1 MRRSGPLLTLLVGL
15 VLGVG
20 LLVVS
25 MNATNRGGDEQAA
38 AETTASASPTEA
50 DTATVAPAQT
60 EPPPTPEPSPP
71 PAPEPPA
78 TYAGPVDGRA
88 ATVAIALNG
97 GVAVAYVCDGRQIEA
112 WLQGPASGGTMAL
125 IGAGG
130 ANLTGTYG
138 NGVAAGSVAADGK
151 AWTFT
156 APVAQEPA
164 GLYRATASVAGAQVV
179 GGWIVLPDGSQVGV
193 MSEDGRPAPAPPLDV
208 ASRQAS
214 VEGTP
219 IDAERMDGAPIAA
232 APSRRH
238 RRELIVTAEPTGE
251 RS

>member
-20 LLVVS
+20 LLVLS
-25 MNATNRGGDEQAA
+25 ANAANRSDEPAA
-38 AETTASASPTEA
+38 AEVTASASPTA
-50 DTATVAPAQT
+50 SATETVPPAQT
-60 EPPPTPEPSPP
+60 EPPPSAAPAPA

-78 TYAGPVDGRA
+78 TYAGRVDGGA
-88 ATVAIALNG
+88 ATVANAMNG

-138 NGVAAGSVAADGK
+138 NGVSAGSVAAAGK
-151 AWTFT
+151 TWTFT

-164 GLYRATASVAGAQVV
+164 GLYRATASVAGARVV
-179 GGWIVLPDGSQVGV
+179 GGWIVLPDGAQVGV
-193 MSEDGRPAPAPPLDV
+193 LTEDGRPAAAPPLDV
-208 ASRQAS
+208 ATGQAS
-214 VEGTP
+214 VGGTP
-219 IDAERMDGAPIAA
+219 IAAERMSGEPIAA
-232 APSRRH
+232 QPS
-238 RRELIVTAEPTGE
+238 TATSG
-251 RS
+251 S

>member
-20 LLVVS
+20 LLVLS
-25 MNATNRGGDEQAA
+25 MNATNGDPDEQAA
-38 AETTASASPTEA
+38 AGTAASASPTA
-50 DTATVAPAQT
+50 TATVPPAPT
-60 EPPPTPEPSPP
+60 EPPKTAEAPA
-71 PAPEPPA
+71 PAPEAPA
-78 TYAGPVDGRA
+78 TYAGRVDGGA
-88 ATVAIALNG
+88 ATVAIAING
-97 GVAVAYVCDGRQIEA
+97 GQAVAYVCDGRQIEA

-138 NGVAAGSVAADGK
+138 NGVSAGSVAADGK

-164 GLYRATASVAGAQVV
+164 GLYRATATVAGARVV

-193 MSEDGRPAPAPPLDV
+193 MTEDGRRAPAPSLDV
-208 ASRQAS
+208 ATGQAS

-219 IDAERMDGAPIAA
+219 IAAERIDGEPIAA
-232 APSRRH
+232 EPSAS
-238 RRELIVTAEPTGE
+238 TSG
-251 RS
+251 S